1 LTTRQRDSQ
10 AENEKSS
17 VTKLDP
23 EETQLKTKNNNEEH
37 LRSEED
43 TKEK

>member
-1 LTTRQRDSQ
+1 M
-10 AENEKSS
+10 AKSDL
-17 VTKLDP
+17 K
-23 EETQLKTKNNNEEH
+23 ETQLKTKNRNEEH